1 MAPKPT
7 DVQTELRQ
15 TRPFRSAEEEA
26 AVGVMLTAER
36 LRRQVAE
43 TVEPS
48 GITHQQYNVLR
59 ILRGSHPGNLPT
71 LEIATRMIESTP
83 GITRLLDRLE
93 IKGLVRRDRC
103 RNDRRQVLCSITP
116 AGLTLLAALD
126 EPLRAALVDAFRELG
141 EPEVRKLSK
150 LLDKVRAGVGPAE
163 PVET

>member
-7 DVQTELRQ
+7 DVKTEIRQ

-36 LRRQVAE
+36 LRRQVSE

-93 IKGLVRRDRC
+93 SKGLVRRDRC
-103 RNDRRQVLCSITP
+103 KSDRRQVLCSIT
-116 AGLTLLAALD
+116 ARGLELLAVLD
-126 EPLRAALVDAFRELG
+126 EPMRAALVGAFRELG
-141 EPEVRKLSK
+141 ENDVRRLSK
-150 LLDKVRAGVGPAE
+150 LLDRVRAGLGPPEAPE
-163 PVET
+163 P

>member
-1 MAPKPT
+1 MPPKPP

-36 LRRQVAE
+36 LRRQVAA

-59 ILRGSHPGNLPT
+59 ILRGAHPGNLPT
-71 LEIATRMIESTP
+71 LDIATRMIESTP

-93 IKGLVRRDRC
+93 AKGLVRRDRC
-103 RNDRRQVLCSITP
+103 KSDRRQVLCSIAP
-116 AGLTLLAALD
+116 RGLELLAALD
-126 EPLRAALVDAFRELG
+126 EPMRAALVDSFRELG
-141 EPEVRKLSK
+141 EGDVRRLSR
-150 LLDKVRAGVGPAE
+150 LLDKVRAGLGPQRAPE
-163 PVET
+163 S

>member
-1 MAPKPT
+1 MPPKPP
-7 DVQTELRQ
+7 DVQAELRQ

-36 LRRQVAE
+36 LRRQVSD

-59 ILRGSHPGNLPT
+59 ILRGAHPGNLPT
-71 LEIATRMIESTP
+71 LDIATRMIESTP

-93 IKGLVRRDRC
+93 TKGLVRRDRC
-103 RNDRRQVLCSITP
+103 KNDRRQVLCSITP

-126 EPLRAALVDAFRELG
+126 EPLRAALVGAFRELG

-150 LLDKVRAGVGPAE
+150 LLDKIRAGVGPSGSPE
-163 PVET
+163 S